1 MSQPPEPPSPT
12 ERDSAPAERDPAPP
26 ERDTAPVSF
35 TPRRGGQAQDE
46 GAQQQ

>member
-12 ERDSAPAERDPAPP
+12 ERDPAPAERDPAPAA
-26 ERDTAPVSF
+26 RDPAPFSF
-35 TPRRGGQAQDE
+35 APRRGDPAQDE